1 MIDFAVFAQ
10 QIIDELT
17 KEGRKHTADTRKHSA
32 NRILMFMGNNPTSM
46 EKWDEL
52 FVQDYYISH
61 ASDNNPAVT
70 IKWDKAMQQ
79 IANRYPTDTEYMF
92 PIITKEGNADET
104 EQIKRSRHNVV
115 YNLHSIG
122 KQYKF
127 SVSPTIAMTKDLW
140 RKIMDEVSV
149 SEVI

>member
-1 MIDFAVFAQ
+1 MTDFAVFAQ

-92 PIITKEGNADET
+92 PIITKEGNADIID
-104 EQIKRSRHNVV
+104 QITQSRHNVM
-115 YNLHSIG
+115 YNLRSIG

>member
-52 FVQDYYISH
+52 FVQDYYIFH

-92 PIITKEGNADET
+92 PIITKEGNADIID
-104 EQIKRSRHNVV
+104 QITQSRHNVM
-115 YNLHSIG
+115 YNLRSIG

>member
-1 MIDFAVFAQ
+1 MTDFAVFAQ
-10 QIIDELT
+10 KIIDELT

>member
-92 PIITKEGNADET
+92 PIITKERNADIID
-104 EQIKRSRHNVV
+104 QITQSRHNVM
-115 YNLHSIG
+115 YNLRSIG
-122 KQYKF
+122 KLYKF